1 MRKWYIYFIFNKG
14 CDEDGKGQRVF
25 RESAAGASR

>member
-1 MRKWYIYFIFNKG
+1 VVYFITSKTKAVTKTVVS
-14 CDEDGKGQRVF
+14 EVF